1 MVVDVIHGA
10 EVPDPYRGLE
20 DAADPATVAW
30 SAEQDRRFEAAR
42 ATWPQRDAF
51 AARLDGLFRTG
62 AVGPPVWR
70 GDRAFALRR
79 DPDQEHAV
87 LVVTEPSGAER
98 VLIDPAAIDPSGDTT
113 LDTWAPSKEG
123 DLVAYATS
131 VGGAEW
137 ATVRVLDV
145 AGGAVVDGPITR
157 TRHPSIAWLPGGRA
171 FYYPRYLST
180 DDTGEDRLLQRLYRH
195 ELGTDP
201 DGDELVFG
209 AGRPRATWLGA
220 SSSDDGKWLAV
231 TASRGTDARN
241 DAWLHPV
248 GSTEF
253 LPIRVGRDALT
264 YPFFDAA
271 GALYVLTNDGAP
283 RWRVCRVDGPDWT
296 DVVPEDPAAVIGDV
310 TVLADAGLVVAVRSR
325 HAVREVAV
333 HDAATGAV
341 VRELPVPG
349 PGTVGELTR
358 RDSGTAVWFTYTDF
372 TTPAYVLRAD
382 AATGEVTTHA
392 RPPGAAPRRVAGRQV
407 TYTSYDGT
415 EVRMFLIGA
424 AGDGPRPTILTGYGG
439 FDIPLTPAYSP
450 MAAAWVAAGGVYA
463 VANLRGGGEEGEAW
477 HRAGMREHKQN
488 VFDDF
493 AAAADWLTGQGVTTP
508 DRLGIYGRSNGGLLV
523 GAALTRH
530 PDKYAAVVCAAPLLD
545 MLRYERFGLGEMWN
559 GEYGT
564 VADPVEFG
572 WLRAYSPYH
581 HVRPGTDYPATLFVA
596 FDGDTRVDP
605 LHARKMCALLQEA
618 TAGDRPILLRRET
631 GVGHSSRAI
640 SRDVDL
646 AADELAFL
654 AAQISASASALA

>member
-231 TASRGTDARN
+231 TASRGTD
-241 DAWLHPV
+241 
-248 GSTEF
+248 
-253 LPIRVGRDALT
+253 
-264 YPFFDAA
+264 
-271 GALYVLTNDGAP
+271 
-283 RWRVCRVDGPDWT
+283 
-296 DVVPEDPAAVIGDV
+296 
-310 TVLADAGLVVAVRSR
+310 
-325 HAVREVAV
+325 
-333 HDAATGAV
+333 
-341 VRELPVPG
+341 
-349 PGTVGELTR
+349 
-358 RDSGTAVWFTYTDF
+358 
-372 TTPAYVLRAD
+372 
-382 AATGEVTTHA
+382 
-392 RPPGAAPRRVAGRQV
+392 
-407 TYTSYDGT
+407 
-415 EVRMFLIGA
+415 
-424 AGDGPRPTILTGYGG
+424 
-439 FDIPLTPAYSP
+439 
-450 MAAAWVAAGGVYA
+450 
-463 VANLRGGGEEGEAW
+463 
-477 HRAGMREHKQN
+477 
-488 VFDDF
+488 DF

-581 HVRPGTDYPATLFVA
+581 HVRPGTDYPATLFVV